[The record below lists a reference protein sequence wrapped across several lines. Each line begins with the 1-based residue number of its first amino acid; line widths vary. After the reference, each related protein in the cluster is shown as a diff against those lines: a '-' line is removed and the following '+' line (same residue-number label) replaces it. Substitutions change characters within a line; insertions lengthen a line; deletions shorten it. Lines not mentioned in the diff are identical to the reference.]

1 MVKKG
6 VKSMAQNR
14 KYRFLLIIIIFLLG
28 MVGCGSNSDKKQ
40 TDEII
45 VSEPY
50 SIMLYFEKKHSG
62 DRLELRIFEANTKGQ
77 FDRLVNKYK
86 ILYDQENCLYKFDR
100 EFFKYNKVY
109 IIHKNFYNK
118 PAARKY
124 MVEKNNDI
132 IDVFF
137 YEAFYEAITND
148 VRKGYR
154 GDLIAVSKEFAK
166 DVKEVRVHYKD
177 YSEYD
182 GE

>member
-1 MVKKG
+1 MLSCRQYGKQG
-6 VKSMAQNR
+6 VKGMAQNR

-100 EFFKYNKVY
+100 EFFKYNKV
-109 IIHKNFYNK
+109 IFIHKIF
-118 PAARKY
+118 
-124 MVEKNNDI
+124 I
-132 IDVFF
+132 INPLQENIWLKKTMILLMYF
-137 YEAFYEAITND
+137 
-148 VRKGYR
+148 
-154 GDLIAVSKEFAK
+154 L
-166 DVKEVRVHYKD
+166 
-177 YSEYD
+177 
-182 GE
+182 